1 MSGLPLMPPCRLPT
15 KAQSSA
21 CRLQA
26 ELEKLRSVGP
36 LDSSEAEE
44 VTQLK
49 VELGG
54 GESGKKGPPGRLSP
68 PASRGH
74 CLGWGWEGQPSR
86 GPLSRVRPHLVE
98 MGGGGIPKPPRSHR
112 ATTSVAVSM
121 KKDWKFSSSVTL
133 VPVHQDLPSVTGVL
147 AVLVAG
153 HRPPSG

>member
-49 VELGG
+49 VE
-54 GESGKKGPPGRLSP
+54 
-68 PASRGH
+68 
-74 CLGWGWEGQPSR
+74 
-86 GPLSRVRPHLVE
+86 V
-98 MGGGGIPKPPRSHR
+98 GGGGSQERRVPRAGSRHQ
-112 ATTSVAVSM
+112 
-121 KKDWKFSSSVTL
+121 L
-133 VPVHQDLPSVTGVL
+133 PVVIVWGGGGRGSPLEAP
-147 AVLVAG
+147 
-153 HRPPSG
+153 